1 MGVLAVCVLLVL
13 AGCSAIPGGS
23 GGAAAE
29 TTTDATGESETTAGT
44 NGDSTGGDADL
55 PPGLSTDGVTDAAA
69 LAAAHEKWLEGQ
81 LYTYDREVTVVARNG
96 TQLGRW
102 SQHVQVGANRLEFN
116 HTQTGEGLSVSG
128 ADIGESQVYTDGSV
142 TFWKADAFRDGFR
155 REPGRGFA
163 AATFSSEQLLAD
175 VLNASETS
183 VTEVE
188 SGEDETGDSDGETR
202 YRVRAEN
209 GSETLTY
216 DPPNGTVTVEVTNV
230 TATAVVAPSGFVRNV
245 TYEFDFVRGNV
256 SGHRT
261 MTVRY
266 TAVGETTVEVPAWV
280 EDAKTVTDGT
290 SETDE
295 TSES

>member
-1 MGVLAVCVLLVL
+1 MRKVGVLAVCVLLVL
-13 AGCSAIPGGS
+13 AGCSAAPGND

-29 TTTDATGESETTAGT
+29 TTEGDDAETETEATDR
-44 NGDSTGGDADL
+44 DSTGSDADL

-69 LAAAHEKWLEGQ
+69 LAAAHEEALAGQ
-81 LYTYDREVTVVARNG
+81 SYTYDREVRVVAANG
-96 TQLGRW
+96 TEVGGW
-102 SQHVQVGANRLEFN
+102 SQHVQVGADRLEFN

-128 ADIGESQVYTDGSV
+128 TDIEDSQVYTDGSV

-163 AATFSSEQLLAD
+163 AETFSSEQLLAD
-175 VLNASETS
+175 AVNAAETR

-188 SGEDETGDSDGETR
+188 PEGDSDDGMGDGTW

-216 DPPNGTVTVEVTNV
+216 DAPNGTVAVEATNV

-266 TAVGETTVEVPAWV
+266 SGVGETTVEVPAWV
-280 EDAKTVTDGT
+280 EDAKTVTNA
-290 SETDE
+290 TDE
-295 TSES
+295 N